1 MTTKRS
7 AERVTLFTRRGW
19 VYAFLAL
26 ALMMTGDVARAQ
38 ASIKV
43 GDDVTIRFGTLLQG
57 WGDWTQ
63 EPVSEGYSQNLYLRR
78 VRLLVGGQVA
88 KNVTF
93 FIETDNPNLG
103 RAPKSLN
110 TGFIVQDALAE
121 VKLSDPLTISAG
133 LMFVPFCRNCIQSAA
148 TLLSLDYSSFSFLA
162 TPATQ
167 SSVGRDIGFQAKGY
181 FNGNRIEYR
190 IGAFQG
196 FRAPATPG
204 TTAGSRNPLR
214 GVGRLQINLWD
225 PETPGIFYTGTYL
238 GTKRVLAIGGGFDMQ
253 AGPGD
258 NYKAWAL
265 DAFLDTRLTDSVSIT
280 AQIDYFSYNGG
291 QTFPTLAEQ
300 TALFAEAGLYFKPMR
315 LMPFVKF
322 ETQNF
327 DAATANDI
335 ARYQAG
341 FTYYISG
348 HNANLKVAYSRLN
361 PDVGEASNQFT
372 TQLQVFYY

>member
-1 MTTKRS
+1 MTMQRS
-7 AERVTLFTRRGW
+7 AGRVTLYTQR
-19 VYAFLAL
+19 VLVVAL
-26 ALMMTGDVARAQ
+26 VAVALTSMTGTASAQ

-43 GDDVTIRFGTLLQG
+43 NDNVSIRFGTLLQG

-63 EPVSEGYSQNLYLRR
+63 DPVSEGYAQNLFLRR
-78 VRLLVGGQVA
+78 ARLLVGGQVA
-88 KNVTF
+88 KNITF

-103 RAPKSLN
+103 RSPKALGS
-110 TGFIVQDALAE
+110 GFILQDALAE
-121 VKLSDPLTISAG
+121 VKFSDPLTISAG

-190 IGAFQG
+190 VGAFQG
-196 FRAPATPG
+196 FRA
-204 TTAGSRNPLR
+204 AGSRNPLR
-214 GVGRLQINLWD
+214 GVGRLQINLLD
-225 PETPGIFYTGTYL
+225 AETPGIFYTGTYL

-258 NYKAWAL
+258 NYQAFAI
-265 DAFLDTRLTDSVSIT
+265 DGFLDYPLTDSVSIT
-280 AQIDYFSYNGG
+280 AQVDYFMYDGG
-291 QTFPTLAEQ
+291 QTFPTVVEQ
-300 TALFAEAGLYFKPMR
+300 NAIFAEAGLYFKPLR
-315 LMPFVKF
+315 IMPFVKF

-327 DAATANDI
+327 DPAAAVDNT
-335 ARYQAG
+335 RYQAG

-348 HNANLKVAYSRLN
+348 HNANLKVAYSRLD
-361 PDVGEASNQFT
+361 PDVGNASNQFT

>member
-7 AERVTLFTRRGW
+7 VEQVTRFTRRAG
-19 VYAFLAL
+19 VSALLAI
-26 ALMMTGDVARAQ
+26 AVAMASPGVHAQ

-43 GDDVTIRFGTLLQG
+43 GEDVTIRFGTLLQG

-63 EPVSEGYSQNLYLRR
+63 DPVSEGYAQNLFLRR
-78 VRLLVGGQVA
+78 ARLLVGGQVA
-88 KNVTF
+88 KNITF

-103 RAPKSLN
+103 RAPKALGS
-110 TGFIVQDALAE
+110 GFILQDAIAE

-190 IGAFQG
+190 VGAFQG
-196 FRAPATPG
+196 FRA
-204 TTAGSRNPLR
+204 AGSRNPLR
-214 GVGRLQINLWD
+214 GVGRLQINLLD

-238 GTKRVLAIGGGFDMQ
+238 GTKRVFALGAGFDMQ

-258 NYKAWAL
+258 NYKAWTV
-265 DAFLDTRLTDSVSIT
+265 DGFLDYPIGDSVSVT
-280 AQIDYFSYNGG
+280 AQADFFAYDGG
-291 QTFPTLAEQ
+291 QTFPTVAKQ
-300 TALFAEAGLYFKPMR
+300 TALFVEAGVYFRPVR

-322 ETQNF
+322 ETQAF
-327 DAATANDI
+327 DLVTANDI
-335 ARYQAG
+335 KRYQAG
-341 FTYYISG
+341 LTYYISG
-348 HNANLKVAYSRLN
+348 HNANLKAAYSRLDPEIGN
-361 PDVGEASNQFT
+361 PSNQFT

>member
-1 MTTKRS
+1 MTTTGSAKRV
-7 AERVTLFTRRGW
+7 ERFARAWGYALLAFTLTIT
-19 VYAFLAL
+19 A
-26 ALMMTGDVARAQ
+26 DVARAQ
-38 ASIKV
+38 ATIKV
-43 GDDVTIRFGTLLQG
+43 GEDVTIRFGTLLQG

-63 EPVSEGYSQNLYLRR
+63 DPVSEGYAQNLYLRR
-78 VRLLVGGQVA
+78 ARLLVGGQVA
-88 KNVTF
+88 KNISF

-121 VKLSDPLTISAG
+121 VKLSDPLTLSAG

-148 TLLSLDYSSFSFLA
+148 TLLSLDYSSFAFLA

-190 IGAFQG
+190 VGAFQG
-196 FRAPATPG
+196 FRA
-204 TTAGSRNPLR
+204 AGARNPLR

-225 PETPGIFYTGTYL
+225 AETPGIFYAGTYL

-258 NYKAWAL
+258 NYRAWTV
-265 DAFLDTRLTDSVSIT
+265 DAFLDHRLTDSVSIT
-280 AQIDYFSYNGG
+280 AQVDYFAYDGG
-291 QTFPTLAEQ
+291 QTFPTVLEQ
-300 TALFAEAGLYFKPMR
+300 NAIFAEAGLYFKPLR
-315 LMPFVKF
+315 LLPFLRY
-322 ETQNF
+322 ETQSF
-327 DAATANDI
+327 DPVAAVDNV
-335 ARYQAG
+335 RYQAG
-341 FTYYISG
+341 FTYFIAG
-348 HNANLKVAYSRLN
+348 HNANWKVAYSRLD
-361 PDVGEASNQFT
+361 PDVGNASNQFT